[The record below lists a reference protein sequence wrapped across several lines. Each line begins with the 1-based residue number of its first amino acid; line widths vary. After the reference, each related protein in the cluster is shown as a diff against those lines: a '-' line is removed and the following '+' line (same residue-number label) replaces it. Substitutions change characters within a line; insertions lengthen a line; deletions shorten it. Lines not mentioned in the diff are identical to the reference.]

1 MKRILF
7 LLAFSLP
14 VLLAKAQK
22 VEDIKNLVLFNKFKE
37 AKVEID
43 KAMSNPKFTAKPEA
57 YMLKAMIY
65 AGLAMEEGVKNTPAG
80 DQLANEGDA
89 AFQKYKQAEPAM
101 TLASDPIYKNGVGNL
116 YSSYYASGYNDYA
129 SKKWQE
135 GFAKLKKGV
144 EYSDILIAN
153 KVLPGPIDT
162 NILILAG
169 VTAENSNNK
178 EDAAKYYQRLADN
191 KLAGEGYE
199 SVYRFLVIYYFGKKD
214 MAQFEK
220 YKALGKQIYPKS
232 EYFNYDKVD
241 FAVGLME
248 NFNDK
253 LKAVEE
259 VLAADPNNM
268 KANDLLWGL
277 IYDTLNSN
285 AANPVLPANADELEK
300 KMIAAIGKSV
310 AAKPDNEGP
319 YIFLGNHFIAKK
331 DIVADAR
338 QKHADDMKARTKP
351 GTMASKEDVAKRDL
365 LDKQYLEAMDA
376 IRAPY
381 ESAAKIFAAKPSLE
395 PRQKQQY
402 RNIAGYL
409 AEIYELK
416 AKKAKPKSP
425 EQVAFEAE
433 ASKWNTLYD
442 TIK

>member
-129 SKKWQE
+129 GKKWQE

-285 AANPVLPANADELEK
+285 AENPVLPANADELEK